1 MSRSAI
7 ALRAGNPASLG
18 RTIAV
23 GQGIF
28 YVGTGVWPLLSMR
41 TFERVTGPKTDRW
54 LVKTVGALIG
64 VIGASLM
71 RAAVRGRALEDAR
84 WLGSS
89 SAAVLAMVDT
99 IYVANRRI
107 APIYLLD
114 AIVEAGLV
122 AVWIALRPR
131 RDSRSHSSGGP

>member
-1 MSRSAI
+1 MPRSAI
-7 ALRAGNPASLG
+7 TPCAGNPVDLG

-23 GQGIF
+23 GHGIL
-28 YVGTGVWPLLSMR
+28 YVATGVWPLLSMR

-64 VIGASLM
+64 VSLM
-71 RAAVRGRALEDAR
+71 RAGVRGRALEEAG

-114 AIVEAGLV
+114 AIVEVGLV

-131 RDSRSHSSGGP
+131 LHSRSYSSGGS